1 MVAGHYQPL
10 ADDGAQQSRL
20 HRPTKP
26 VLCSRVRR
34 QRQASWYGGDLGFLK
49 SSKLVCLRPL

>member
-10 ADDGAQQSRL
+10 ADDGARWPQL

-34 QRQASWYGGDLGFLK
+34 QRQAS
-49 SSKLVCLRPL
+49 